1 MKNKNKSSLRRFAPY
16 YKPYIPLIILDLF
29 CATVTTICELILPL
43 IVRYITNS
51 AISGSAVLT
60 IQTVLK
66 LGGLYLFLKL
76 ADTAANLY
84 MAYMGHVT
92 GAKIET
98 DMRRDLFEHLTK
110 LSFDFFD
117 NTKIGQI
124 MARVSND
131 LFDITEFAHHFPEEV
146 FIAAIKIL
154 GSFIILSSINIP
166 LTLILFLILPFM
178 LITTS
183 FLRKKMKLAF
193 KRQRAQ
199 IGELNSSLE
208 ETLLGIRVVK
218 SFANEEC
225 EKEKFENGNK
235 TFFGEKRNAYK
246 WMALFQSNTRFFD
259 GLMYVSVI
267 VLGSVFMIKGHITA
281 ADLVAFLLYI
291 QTLLTSIR
299 KIVEFTE
306 QFQRGMTGIERFYEI
321 MDADIDIFD
330 SPSAVKLTD
339 VKGDI
344 EFKDVSFRYADGKE
358 NVLAHINIKVKH
370 GENIAIVGPSGS
382 GKTTLCNLLP
392 RFYNLTGGEIL
403 IDGKNI
409 KDISLHSL
417 RSNIG
422 IVQQDVYLF
431 SGTVRE
437 NIVYAKSD
445 ATEEEIEKAA
455 RLAGAHDFISAL
467 PKGYDTYIGE
477 RGVKLSGGQ
486 KQRISIARLFIKNP
500 PILILDEATSSLDNE
515 SERIVQKSLEVLAKD
530 RTTFTI
536 AHRLTTIKHATRIIF
551 LGENGI
557 EEEGTHSEL
566 MAKGGKYANLYELYS
581 G

>member
-1 MKNKNKSSLRRFAPY
+1 MKNKVKSPLSRFVPY
-16 YKPYIPLIILDLF
+16 YKPYLSLIILDLI
-29 CATVTTICELILPL
+29 CATITTVCELVLPL
-43 IVRYITNS
+43 IVRHITNTALSS
-51 AISGSAVLT
+51 AASLT
-60 IQTVLK
+60 AQSILR
-66 LGGLYLFLKL
+66 LGGIYMFLKL
-76 ADTAANLY
+76 ADTAANYY
-84 MAYMGHVT
+84 MAYTGHVT

-98 DMRRDLFEHLTK
+98 DMRRDLFRHLTK

-131 LFDITEFAHHFPEEV
+131 LFDVTEFAHHFPEEV
-146 FIAAIKIL
+146 FIASIKIL
-154 GSFIILSSINIP
+154 GSFIILCNVNIP

-178 LITTS
+178 LITTT
-183 FLRKKMKLAF
+183 FIRKRMKQAF

-199 IGELNSSLE
+199 IGELNSALE
-208 ETLLGIRVVK
+208 DTLLGIRVVK
-218 SFANEEC
+218 SFANEKLERD
-225 EKEKFENGNK
+225 KFEKGNK
-235 TFFGEKRNAYK
+235 TFFSEKKNAYK

-267 VLGSVFMIKGHITA
+267 VLGSLFMIRGYITA
-281 ADLVAFLLYI
+281 ADLIAFLLYI

-330 SPSAVKLTD
+330 SENAKPLKDIS
-339 VKGDI
+339 GDI
-344 EFKDVSFRYADGKE
+344 EFKNVSFRYADGKE
-358 NVLAHINIKVKH
+358 NVLTNINIKVNR

-392 RFYNLTGGEIL
+392 RFYNLNAGEIL

-409 KDISLHSL
+409 QDISLHSL

-445 ATEEEIEKAA
+445 ATEEEIVTAA
-455 RLAGAHDFISAL
+455 ALAGAHDFIAAL
-467 PKGYDTYIGE
+467 PNGYDTYIGE

-515 SERIVQKSLEVLAKD
+515 SERIVQKSLETLAKN

-536 AHRLTTIKHATRIIF
+536 AHRLTTIKNATRIIF
-551 LGENGI
+551 LSENGI
-557 EEEGTHSEL
+557 EEEGTHDEL
-566 MAKGGKYANLYELYS
+566 IKKGGKYAALYELYS

>member
-1 MKNKNKSSLRRFAPY
+1 MKNRNKGSLRRFAPY
-16 YKPYIPLIILDLF
+16 YKPYIVLITLDLL
-29 CATVTTICELILPL
+29 CATITTVCELILPL
-43 IVRYITNS
+43 IVRYITNT
-51 AISGSAVLT
+51 AISGTAALT
-60 IQTVLK
+60 MKTVLS
-66 LGGLYLFLKL
+66 LGGIYLFLKL
-76 ADTAANLY
+76 ADTAANFY
-84 MAYMGHVT
+84 MAYTGHVT

-98 DMRRDLFEHLTK
+98 DMRRDLFDHLTK

-146 FIAAIKIL
+146 FIATIKII
-154 GSFIILSSINIP
+154 GSFVILCTVNIP

-178 LITTS
+178 LFTTS
-183 FLRKKMKLAF
+183 ILRKRMKDAF

-208 ETLLGIRVVK
+208 DTLLGIRVVK
-218 SFANEEC
+218 SFANEEF
-225 EKEKFENGNK
+225 EKEKFGEGNK
-235 TFFGEKRNAYK
+235 TFYKEKKNAYK
-246 WMALFQSNTRFFD
+246 WMALFQSNIRLFD

-267 VLGSVFMIKGHITA
+267 VIGSAFMIKGHINA
-281 ADLVAFLLYI
+281 ADLIAYLLYI

-306 QFQRGMTGIERFYEI
+306 QFQRGITGIERFYEI

-330 SPSAVKLTD
+330 GENAKKLTN
-339 VKGDI
+339 VQGNI

-358 NVLAHINIKVKH
+358 NVLTNINIKIKR
-370 GENIAIVGPSGS
+370 GENVAIVGPSGS

-392 RFYNLTGGEIL
+392 RFYNLSGGEIL
-403 IDGKNI
+403 IDGENI

-437 NIVYAKSD
+437 NIVYGKSD
-445 ATEEEIEKAA
+445 ATDEEIENAA
-455 RLAGAHDFISAL
+455 RLAGAHDFIKTL
-467 PKGYDTYIGE
+467 PNGYDTYIGE

-515 SERIVQKSLEVLAKD
+515 SERIVQKSLEVLAKN

-536 AHRLTTIKHATRIIF
+536 AHRLTTVKNATRILF

-557 EEEGTHSEL
+557 EEEGTHEEL
-566 MAKGGKYANLYELYS
+566 IKKGGKYASLYELYS
-581 G
+581 S